1 MRKVWKKITAVLLAG
16 TMILGLGITAFA
28 SGSDLSISSGDKPY
42 IALGAD
48 LSSSQRATVLS
59 LFGLTESDLA
69 NYDVV
74 TVTNAQE
81 HEYLDAYI
89 PSSTIGTNA
98 LSSVVVWEASEGSGI
113 NVTIKNIT
121 YCTPGMYANALATAG
136 VTDAN
141 VIVAA
146 PSEISG
152 TAALIGAIEA
162 YSVMT
167 DTTIDQDII
176 DGAINEIVTTGAI
189 EESSGYTEEIEGI
202 IAYLKEELEQID
214 DLTDEEI
221 DEEIR
226 KAADSFGIWLYD
238 EEVVQIRELLKK
250 LKTLDLD
257 WDAIS
262 SQAQGTYDQ
271 LAANGYDLNGL
282 DLGSLGLDM
291 DNQTFVDKAKD
302 VFDNIMDFFRGVFR
316 RS

>member
-1 MRKVWKKITAVLLAG
+1 MKKVWKKVAALVLAA
-16 TMILGLGITAFA
+16 TMVMGIGITASA
-28 SGSDLSISSGDKPY
+28 GEVSISSGDRPY

-48 LSSSQRATVLS
+48 LSDSQRATVLS
-59 LFGLTESDLA
+59 LFGLTEADLA

-81 HEYLDAYI
+81 HQYLDSYI
-89 PSSTIGTNA
+89 PSGTIGTNA
-98 LSSVVVWEASEGSGI
+98 LSSVVVWEADKGSGI
-113 NVTIKNIT
+113 NVTVKNIT

-167 DTTIDQDII
+167 GTTIDSTII
-176 DGAINEIVTTGAI
+176 DGAVDEIITTGEI
-189 EESSGYTEEIEGI
+189 EASSGYTEEIEGI
-202 IAYLKEELEQID
+202 IAYLKDELNEIYEMTD
-214 DLTDEEI
+214 DEI

-238 EEVVQIRELLKK
+238 EEVEQIRELLKK
-250 LKTLDLD
+250 LKGLDLD

-262 SQAQGTYDQ
+262 AQAQDIYNQ
-271 LAANGYDLNGL
+271 LEASGFDLGGL
-282 DLGSLGLDM
+282 DVSNLGLDM
-291 DNQTFVDKAKD
+291 DNSTFMERAKG
-302 VFDNIMDFFRGVFR
+302 VFDNVMDFFRGVFR

>member
-1 MRKVWKKITAVLLAG
+1 
-16 TMILGLGITAFA
+16 MILGLGITASA
-28 SGSDLSISSGDKPY
+28 QEVEITSNDKPY

-59 LFGLTESDLA
+59 LFGLTEGDLA

-98 LSSVVVWEASEGSGI
+98 LSSVVVWEASSGSGI
-113 NVTIKNIT
+113 NVTTKNIN
-121 YCTPGMYANALATAG
+121 YCTSGMYANALATAG

-162 YSVMT
+162 YSVMK
-167 DTTIDQDII
+167 DTTIDPDII
-176 DGAINEIVTTGAI
+176 DGAIDEIVTTGEI
-189 EESSGYTEEIEGI
+189 EESSGYTDEIEGI
-202 IAYLKEELEQID
+202 IAYLKDEID
-214 DLTDEEI
+214 EIDEMTDEEI
-221 DEEIR
+221 DAEIR
-226 KAADSFGIWLYD
+226 KAADSFGVWLYD
-238 EEVVQIRELLKK
+238 EEVVEIRELLKK
-250 LKTLDLD
+250 LKGLDLD

-262 SQAQGTYDQ
+262 SQAQDIYNQ
-271 LAANGYDLNGL
+271 LDPSG
-282 DLGSLGLDM
+282 
-291 DNQTFVDKAKD
+291 F
-302 VFDNIMDFFRGVFR
+302 
-316 RS
+316 

>member
-1 MRKVWKKITAVLLAG
+1 MRKLWKKMTALVLAG
-16 TMILGLGITAFA
+16 TMILGLGITASA
-28 SGSDLSISSGDKPY
+28 QEVEITSNDKPY

-59 LFGLTESDLA
+59 LFGLTEGDLT

-98 LSSVVVWEASEGSGI
+98 LSSVVVWEASSGSGI
-113 NVTIKNIT
+113 NVTTKNIN
-121 YCTPGMYANALATAG
+121 YCTSGMYANALATAG

-167 DTTIDQDII
+167 DTTIDPDII
-176 DGAINEIVTTGAI
+176 DGAIDEIVTTGEI
-189 EESSGYTEEIEGI
+189 EESSGYTDEIEGI
-202 IAYLKEELEQID
+202 IAYLKDEID
-214 DLTDEEI
+214 EIDEMTDEEI
-221 DEEIR
+221 DAEIR
-226 KAADSFGIWLYD
+226 KAADSFGVWLYD
-238 EEVVQIRELLKK
+238 EEVVEIRELLKK
-250 LKTLDLD
+250 LKGLDLD
-257 WDAIS
+257 WDAVS
-262 SQAQGTYDQ
+262 AQAQSIYDQ
-271 LAANGYDLNGL
+271 LAASGFDLAGL
-282 DLGSLGLDM
+282 DLESLGINM
-291 DNQTFVDKAKD
+291 DNESFVNTAKS

-316 RS
+316 RN

>member
-1 MRKVWKKITAVLLAG
+1 MKKIWKKFVALVLAA
-16 TMILGLGITAFA
+16 TMVMGIGITAYA
-28 SGSDLSISSGDKPY
+28 GEVSISSGDKPY

-48 LSSSQRATVLS
+48 LSDSQRATVLS
-59 LFGLTESDLA
+59 LFGLTEADLA

-89 PSSTIGTNA
+89 PYSTIGTNA
-98 LSSVVVWEASEGSGI
+98 LSSVVVWEADKGSGI

-167 DTTIDQDII
+167 GTTIDPSII
-176 DGAINEIVTTGAI
+176 DGAVDEIITTGEI
-189 EESSGYTEEIEGI
+189 EASSGYTDEIEGI
-202 IAYLKEELEQID
+202 IAYLKDELDELYEMTD
-214 DLTDEEI
+214 DEI

-226 KAADSFGIWLYD
+226 KAADSFGVWLYD
-238 EEVVQIRELLKK
+238 EEVVEIRELLKK
-250 LKTLDLD
+250 LKGLDLD

-262 SQAQGTYDQ
+262 SQAQDIYNQ
-271 LAANGYDLNGL
+271 LEASGFDLGGL
-282 DLGSLGLDM
+282 DISSLGLDM
-291 DNQTFVDKAKD
+291 DNATFMERAKN
-302 VFDNIMDFFRGVFR
+302 VFDNVIDFFKGVFR

>member
-1 MRKVWKKITAVLLAG
+1 MKKFGKKAAAVILAG
-16 TMILGLGITAFA
+16 TMTMSFCIPSFA
-28 SGSDLSISSGDKPY
+28 GEVSISGGDKPY

-48 LSSSQRATVLS
+48 LSDSQRSTVLS
-59 LFGLTESDLA
+59 LFGLSEADLSD
-69 NYDVV
+69 YDVV

-81 HEYLDAYI
+81 HEYLDSYI
-89 PSSTIGTNA
+89 PYSTIGTNA

-113 NVTIKNIT
+113 NVTTKNIT
-121 YCTPGMYANALATAG
+121 YCTTGMYSNALATAG

-146 PSEISG
+146 PSEMSG

-167 DTTIDQDII
+167 GTTIDPDII
-176 DGAINEIVTTGAI
+176 DGAVNEIVTTGLV
-189 EESSGYTEEIEGI
+189 EEATGYTDEIEGI
-202 IAYLKEELEQID
+202 IAYLKDEID
-214 DLTDEEI
+214 EIYEMSDEEI

-238 EEVVQIRELLKK
+238 EEVVEIRELLKK
-250 LKTLDLD
+250 LKGLDLD

-262 SQAQGTYDQ
+262 QQAQDVYDQ
-271 LAANGYDLNGL
+271 LEESGYDLAGL
-282 DLGSLGLDM
+282 DLGSLGINM
-291 DNQTFVDKAKD
+291 DNETFVDRAKG
-302 VFDNIMDFFRGVFR
+302 VFDNVMDFFKGVFR